1 MGRTAIVVSHVR
13 GLGPAQYLEEFL
25 VSRCR
30 VVLSIRHPLICDSYS
45 KSEYRLFEDG
55 LLVATGERQLRGPEG
70 AIRCQEV
77 ILTVSWVRRLAPRA
91 DFFFGID
98 ALNSFCGILL
108 RSIRSTKRVIFYTID
123 WSPNRFDRRALN
135 GIYHLTDR
143 AAALLANET
152 WNVSPAID
160 SGRWRGSVGEVIG
173 QFAKKRTK
181 IVEIGVVQIDRGA
194 EDGSRVSNRLVFL
207 GHLLEKQGLQLV
219 IEALPAISN
228 SFHDVELFVIGDG
241 PFLSA
246 LKELVRKLGLTERVT
261 FHGYVEDDNEV
272 FQLLRSSSVGL
283 APYLPLEDS
292 FTRFADPGKLKNYLA
307 AGLPI
312 LMTRVPYNAD
322 ALEESG
328 CAMVI
333 EPTAAGVENAVCR
346 LLSEDFDTRVIRR
359 EKALNLMKGVDWES
373 IFSNA
378 LTPVETGSD

>member
-143 AAALLANET
+143 AAARRNVRRLLKLALCKLT
-152 WNVSPAID
+152 
-160 SGRWRGSVGEVIG
+160 GEQKTVHA
-173 QFAKKRTK
+173 FRT
-181 IVEIGVVQIDRGA
+181 G
-194 EDGSRVSNRLVFL
+194 LYFL
-207 GHLLEKQGLQLV
+207 GICSK
-219 IEALPAISN
+219 SRDCN
-228 SFHDVELFVIGDG
+228 S
-241 PFLSA
+241 
-246 LKELVRKLGLTERVT
+246 
-261 FHGYVEDDNEV
+261 
-272 FQLLRSSSVGL
+272 
-283 APYLPLEDS
+283 
-292 FTRFADPGKLKNYLA
+292 
-307 AGLPI
+307 
-312 LMTRVPYNAD
+312 
-322 ALEESG
+322 
-328 CAMVI
+328 
-333 EPTAAGVENAVCR
+333 
-346 LLSEDFDTRVIRR
+346 
-359 EKALNLMKGVDWES
+359 
-373 IFSNA
+373 
-378 LTPVETGSD
+378 